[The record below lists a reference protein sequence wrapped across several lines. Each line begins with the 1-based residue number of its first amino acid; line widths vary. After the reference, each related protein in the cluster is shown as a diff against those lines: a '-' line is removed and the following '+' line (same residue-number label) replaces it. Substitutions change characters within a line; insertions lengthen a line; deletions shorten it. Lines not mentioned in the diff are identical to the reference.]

1 MSLQLTQSL
10 CQPFNARTKFAAG
23 FNQMATHFVYDRDI
37 IDQRT
42 LMHITMNTV
51 LSRTISKVFL
61 LMRLWVCLSKT
72 RIMHKFAYGLVSFA

>member
-1 MSLQLTQSL
+1 
-10 CQPFNARTKFAAG
+10 
-23 FNQMATHFVYDRDI
+23 MATHFLYDRDI

-61 LMRLWVCLSKT
+61 LMRLWVCLSNT